1 MQARGLQTRG
11 KISLAMLVLITIMAV
26 FAPNFSTYEP
36 NEIDLDALKQPPG
49 AEYFFGTDQKGRDI
63 FTRVLYGA
71 RVSVGVAIT
80 AALLSMSI
88 GLLVGLIS
96 GYAGGKS
103 DTAIM
108 AIVDLVLSFPSLLL
122 AIGVSLVLPPG
133 LHTPMIA
140 LAAVGWASFARLIR
154 GHVLS
159 LREAPFIE
167 AARAVGASA
176 PRVVLVHLFP
186 QCIPLS
192 LVMLGLKLGGF
203 ILLEASLS
211 FLGLGAQPPT
221 ASWGAMISSGRA
233 YLVVSPWMILFP
245 GLAIAVT
252 ALCFNI
258 LGDALSDRFGYR
270 TTT

>member
-1 MQARGLQTRG
+1 MQTRG
-11 KISLAMLVLITIMAV
+11 KISLALLVVIALMAV
-26 FAPNFSTYEP
+26 FAPHMSPHEP
-36 NEIDLDALKQPPG
+36 NAIDLDSLKQPPG
-49 AEYFFGTDQKGRDI
+49 AEHFFGTDQKGRDI

-71 RVSVGVAIT
+71 RISVGVAIT
-80 AALLSMSI
+80 AAMLSMSI

-96 GYAGGKS
+96 GYLGGRF
-103 DTAIM
+103 DTAVM
-108 AIVDLVLSFPSLLL
+108 AVVDLVLSFPSLLL
-122 AIGVSLVLPPG
+122 AIGVSLILPPG

-167 AARAVGASA
+167 AAQAVGASA
-176 PRVVLVHLFP
+176 PRVVFVHLFP

-221 ASWGAMISSGRA
+221 SSWGAMISSGRA
-233 YLVVSPWMILFP
+233 YLVVSPWMIIFP

-270 TTT
+270 TTL

>member
-1 MQARGLQTRG
+1 MQIRG
-11 KISLAMLVLITIMAV
+11 KISLILLIVIVLMAI
-26 FAPNFSTYEP
+26 FAPQISQYHP
-36 NEIDLDALKQPPG
+36 NEINLDALKLSPG
-49 AEYFFGTDQKGRDI
+49 ADHLLGTDQKGRDI
-63 FTRVLYGA
+63 FTRILYGA
-71 RVSVGVAIT
+71 RVSLGIAFT
-80 AALLSMSI
+80 AAFVSMSI
-88 GLLVGLIS
+88 GLLVGLLS
-96 GYAGGKS
+96 GYAGGRV
-103 DTAIM
+103 DTLVM
-108 AIVDLVLSFPSLLL
+108 SIVDLVLSFPSLLL
-122 AIGVSLVLPPG
+122 AIGVSLILPPG

-140 LAAVGWASFARLIR
+140 LAVVGWASFARLIR

-167 AARAVGASA
+167 AAKAVGASHS
-176 PRVVLVHLFP
+176 RVVFVHLFP

-233 YLVVSPWMILFP
+233 YLVVSPWMIIFP
-245 GLAIAVT
+245 GVAIAIT

-258 LGDALSDRFGYR
+258 LGDTLSDRYGFR
-270 TTT
+270 TDT

>member
-1 MQARGLQTRG
+1 MRG
-11 KISLAMLVLITIMAV
+11 KISMAMLALIVLMAV
-26 FAPNFSTYEP
+26 FAPAFSPHDP
-36 NEIDLDALKQPPG
+36 NAIDLDTLKEAPG
-49 AEYFFGTDQKGRDI
+49 PDHFFGTDQKGRDI
-63 FTRVLYGA
+63 FTRILYGGRISMGIA
-71 RVSVGVAIT
+71 LT
-80 AALLSMSI
+80 AAMLSMSI
-88 GLLVGLIS
+88 GLVVGLVS
-96 GYAGGKS
+96 GYAGGRS

-108 AIVDLVLSFPSLLL
+108 AFVDLVLSFPSLLL

-154 GHVLS
+154 GHTLS

-167 AARAVGASA
+167 AARAVGASP
-176 PRVVLVHLFP
+176 PRIVFIHLLP

-245 GLAIAVT
+245 GIAIAIT

-258 LGDALSDRFGYR
+258 LGDALSDRYGYR
-270 TTT
+270 TDT

>member
-1 MQARGLQTRG
+1 MRGT
-11 KISLAMLVLITIMAV
+11 ISLILLVVIILMAV
-26 FAPNFSTYEP
+26 LAPQISPHEP
-36 NEIDLDALKQPPG
+36 NTINLDALKEPPS
-49 AEYFFGTDQKGRDI
+49 ADYFFGTDQKGRDT

-71 RVSVGVAIT
+71 RVSVGIAIT
-80 AALLSMSI
+80 AAMISLSI

-96 GYAGGKS
+96 GYIGGRF
-103 DTAIM
+103 DTMTM

-122 AIGVSLVLPPG
+122 AIGVSLIMPPG

-167 AARAVGASA
+167 SARAVGASP
-176 PRVVLVHLFP
+176 PRIVFIHLLP
-186 QCIPLS
+186 QCIPLG

-258 LGDALSDRFGYR
+258 LGDSLSDRFGYR
-270 TTT
+270 I